1 MALPKYSYPVYTLK
15 LPSTGKEVKYRP
27 FLVKDE
33 KNLLLSQQSEE
44 EQSMYETLKTVI
56 DSCIIE
62 GVKVQDMA
70 VFDLEYVF
78 TQLRCK
84 SIGEQVELVFTCLN
98 EECKKKGNHTFAI
111 NPEVKKNADHTAKID
126 LFDNVGV
133 MMKYPGTEQM
143 KKIEKLDFTNPDE
156 IIEMIASCIDYVY
169 DDDQVYHTKDQSKK
183 EVLQFVENMPRSA
196 SDKIKK
202 FFETMPRLSQ
212 TVEYECKHCG
222 EKNEYNVEGIQNFF

>member
-44 EQSMYETLKTVI
+44 DVSMYETLKTVI
-56 DSCIIE
+56 ESCVVE
-62 GVKVQDMA
+62 GAKVSEMA

-84 SIGEQVELVFTCLN
+84 SIGEEVELVFTCVN
-98 EECKKKGNHTFAI
+98 EECKQKGNHKFQI
-111 NPEVKKNADHTAKID
+111 SPEVVKHPDHTPKIE
-126 LFDNVGV
+126 LFDGVGAIL
-133 MMKYPGTEQM
+133 KYPGTEQM
-143 KKIEKLDFTNPDE
+143 KKIQKLNFNNPDE
-156 IIEMIASCIDYVY
+156 VIDLIASCIDYIY
-169 DDDQVYHTKDQSKK
+169 DDDQVYHAKDQSKK
-183 EVLQFVENMPRSA
+183 ELAQFVENLPRTA
-196 SDKIKK
+196 SDKIKQ

-212 TVEYECKHCG
+212 TIEYECKHCG
-222 EKNEYNVEGIQNFF
+222 NKHEYLVEGIQNFF